1 MSWCIGSVPNV
12 FMTYVILAN
21 VPKDMR
27 TMDKKL
33 AGVLGHL
40 LREDYDGEAR
50 AI

>member
-1 MSWCIGSVPNV
+1 MP
-12 FMTYVILAN
+12 YVILAVAN
-21 VPKDMR
+21 VSKDMR

-40 LREDYDGEAR
+40 VSEEYTGAAR